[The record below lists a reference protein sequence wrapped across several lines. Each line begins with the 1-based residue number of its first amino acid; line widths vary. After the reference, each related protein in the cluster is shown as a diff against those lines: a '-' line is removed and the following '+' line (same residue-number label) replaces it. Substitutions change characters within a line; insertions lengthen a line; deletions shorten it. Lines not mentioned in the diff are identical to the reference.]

1 MILHL
6 VRHPPVLKAWQRR
19 CYGQSDPSLSREGR
33 NMAGPLVDQLVTLT
47 PDMIVHSDLA
57 RTRVIAKR
65 VAKQLGLNCV
75 ADALWRERDFGDWEG
90 QTWNAIYRTTG
101 NAMDGMIDDPEHFR
115 PGGGETTHELIAR
128 IKLALA
134 RLPDT
139 LRIVV
144 VAHGGPIACAKLILD
159 NLPIASLAANIPALG
174 DIVELTVPDQNIEFL

>member
-33 NMAGPLVDQLVTLT
+33 NMAGALVDQLVALK
-47 PDMIVHSDLA
+47 PDVIVHSDLA
-57 RTRVIAKR
+57 RTRVIAER

-75 ADALWRERDFGDWEG
+75 ADALWRERDFGDWDG

-115 PGGGETTHELIAR
+115 PGGGETTNELIAR
-128 IKLALA
+128 IQRAVGL
-134 RLPDT
+134 LPDAKCAV
-139 LRIVV
+139 IVS
-144 VAHGGPIACAKLILD
+144 HGGPIACLKVILGR
-159 NLPIASLAANIPALG
+159 LPVASLVVTIPALG
-174 DIVELTVPDQNIEFL
+174 EIVTVKLMHQE